1 MKTILRICYR
11 DLWSLMVV
19 PTGAIVAAL
28 FTFSC
33 GIVFVAQILEPN
45 GIASMQPM
53 FEFAAW
59 LLLLLCPAITMRLI
73 AEERNVGTWELVLA
87 SPISSFEIAKGKF
100 LSAFFF
106 LVLVLLSTLPLVIV
120 LELYANVDYGAVA
133 SGYLGLLLLGS
144 AVMATGLVVS
154 AVTTSQTVAYLVTA
168 FIWLTVSLA
177 MKVLPAY
184 VPTQF
189 ADFFFAID
197 PDLRTA
203 AFSIG
208 LIDSA
213 NIVFFMSITIAMG
226 WISIVVIQK
235 TRHDK
240 TTLWK
245 IVVCCVLLILTVF
258 SINDLALHNSF
269 RVRIDATGTRAY
281 TLSNQTTQLLDGLED
296 PWKIVVLLDDA
307 RVGKPILRQIDEVL
321 RRYQEGS
328 PQLSIVRIDLTKVN
342 SIEEYEQL
350 LRELIELYGDELATA
365 EVAIQSGISQFT
377 ELMTFA
383 SSMSVWAET
392 LVELPSTT
400 EEQETLR
407 TLSSVFA
414 LLGAEGHV
422 ILDEVHKAMRI
433 DESQP
438 LPQISFARDI
448 LVAATGQWSRE
459 LAEVAWWLTNDRSA
473 SIADICVSEAPLFDA
488 MAAKLAVSDDSL
500 RRLGELE
507 LGLLATQLTVGEG
520 AIILS
525 PGRATMI
532 PASMLFPTRIGGT
545 NTISVDQRFRGEQI
559 ISSAMRS
566 LQSNDLP
573 TVVFVHAE
581 KNSLLGHRP
590 NNIDVRAAS
599 GLLETS
605 RFQVREWIPSEGP
618 RPSIDSSSVVWIVIP
633 PTSRAGL
640 ELSPREQTLLE
651 SVRGLIAADEP
662 ILLNMQPSLLPRY
675 GQQDPWATLAESLGV
690 TADTKHILV
699 ERVAVGPNQL
709 EVQRGQMVKDTNSE
723 HLIARAVQ
731 GRQIY
736 IPLPIPIEGGE
747 PLLVVHPSSDRW
759 LDEQWEREIS
769 NVSSRPPLQEEIALA
784 SAVTHHGGTRAIVVG
799 SGGWLFS
806 WATDRAISL
815 GGDSVALVNPGNS
828 EFLLAS
834 VEWLSGLDDWIA
846 AGPIGQQSSRVVGLS
861 KSMYL
866 VWAGILVIG
875 IPGMLLVSIA
885 IFSIRRNAQ

>member
-1 MKTILRICYR
+1 MKNILQLCYR
-11 DLWSLMVV
+11 DLWSLLVV

-28 FTFSC
+28 FSFSC
-33 GIVFVAQILEPN
+33 GIVFVAQIFEPN

-73 AEERNVGTWELVLA
+73 AEERNVGTWELLLA
-87 SPISSFEIAKGKF
+87 SPVSSFEIAKGKF

-106 LVLVLLSTLPLVIV
+106 LTLVLLSTLPLVLV
-120 LELYANVDYGAVA
+120 LELYASVDYGAVA

-154 AVTTSQTVAYLVTA
+154 AFSTSQTVAYLVTT

-213 NIVFFMSITIAMG
+213 NIVFFMSIIISMG
-226 WISIVVIQK
+226 WISIIAIQK
-235 TRHDK
+235 TRHA
-240 TTLWK
+240 TSSIWK
-245 IVVCCVLLILTVF
+245 VLVSGVLLILSVF
-258 SINDLALHNSF
+258 SINDLALDNSL

-281 TLSNQTTQLLDGLED
+281 TLSNQTTQLLDGLEN
-296 PWKIVVLLDDA
+296 PWKIVVLLDEA
-307 RVGKPILRQIDEVL
+307 RVGTPVLRQIDEVL

-328 PQLSIVRIDLTKVN
+328 QKLSIVRIDPTKVH
-342 SIEEYEQL
+342 SLEEYEGL
-350 LRELIELYGDELATA
+350 LRELIELYGDELSTA
-365 EVAIQSGISQFT
+365 EEAIQLGIKQFT

-392 LVELPSTT
+392 LVDLPSTS

-407 TLSSVFA
+407 TLSGVFA
-414 LLGAEGHV
+414 LLGSEGYI
-422 ILDEVHKAMRI
+422 ILDEIQKAMLV

-459 LAEVAWWLTNDRSA
+459 LAEVAWWLTNNRSA
-473 SIADICVSEAPLFDA
+473 SIADICASQAPSFDA
-488 MAAKLAVSDDSL
+488 MAASLAVTDDSL

-507 LGLLATQLTVGEG
+507 IGLLATQLTVGEG
-520 AIILS
+520 AIIIS
-525 PGRATMI
+525 PDNATMI
-532 PASMLFPTRIGGT
+532 PASMLFPTSIGGT
-545 NTISVDQRFRGEQI
+545 NSISVDQRFRGEQI

-566 LQSNDLP
+566 LQSDELP

-581 KNSLLGHRP
+581 KKSLLGQRP
-590 NNIDVRAAS
+590 NNVDVRAVS

-605 RFQVREWIPSEGP
+605 RFHVREWIPFEGP
-618 RPSIDSSSVVWIVIP
+618 RPSIDTNNVVWIVIP

-640 ELSPREQTLLE
+640 EISTREQKLLE

-675 GQQDPWATLAESLGV
+675 GQQDPWASLAESLGV
-690 TADTKHILV
+690 TVDTQHVLV
-699 ERVAVGPNQL
+699 ERVAVGPNLL
-709 EVQRGQMVKDTNSE
+709 EVQRGHMLNNTNSN
-723 HLIARAVQ
+723 HLISRAVQ

-736 IPLPIPIEGGE
+736 FPLPIPIEGGE
-747 PLLVVHPSSDRW
+747 PLLVVQPSPDRW
-759 LDEQWEREIS
+759 LDIHWEREIS
-769 NVSSRPPLQEEIALA
+769 NVSSQPTLQEEISLA

-799 SGGWLFS
+799 SGGWLLS
-806 WATDRAISL
+806 WVTDRAISL

-861 KSMYL
+861 KTMYL
-866 VWAGILVIG
+866 AWTGILVIG
-875 IPGMLLVSIA
+875 IPGLMLISIA
-885 IFSIRRNAQ
+885 TISFRRNSQ